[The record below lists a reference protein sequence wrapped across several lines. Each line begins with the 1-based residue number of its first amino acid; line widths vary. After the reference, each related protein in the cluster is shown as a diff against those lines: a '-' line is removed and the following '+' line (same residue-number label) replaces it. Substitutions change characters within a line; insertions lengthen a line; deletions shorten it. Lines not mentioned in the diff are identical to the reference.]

1 MSVRATASVGPDEG
15 GRPRR
20 SATGVIFPSL
30 VVYGMLAATLDVE
43 TDGDTARFGLTV
55 ANEGDDPVSL
65 TFSDGQRADF
75 VVRDAEAGTER
86 WRWSDGR
93 MFPQMLGSE
102 ELAPGESVTYDAEWD
117 TPEGGSF
124 VCRGELVDNANSASA
139 ETSFSL

>member
-1 MSVRATASVGPDEG
+1 
-15 GRPRR
+15 
-20 SATGVIFPSL
+20 
-30 VVYGMLAATLDVE
+30 MLTATLDVE

-55 ANEGDDPVSL
+55 TNEADEAVSL

-117 TPEGGSF
+117 APEGGSY
-124 VCRGELVDNANSASA
+124 VCRGQLVDNADSASA
-139 ETSFSL
+139 EASFSL